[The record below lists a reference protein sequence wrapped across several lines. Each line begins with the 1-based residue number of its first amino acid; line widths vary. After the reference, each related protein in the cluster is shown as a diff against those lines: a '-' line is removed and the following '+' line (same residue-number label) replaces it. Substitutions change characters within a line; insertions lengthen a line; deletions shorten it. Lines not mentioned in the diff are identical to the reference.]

1 MSESE
6 NANLEHYSGLL
17 VRRLGVTFLSPR
29 LFKHTNIMGQEIEII
44 DDEVQAHFIQRIN
57 PNTPIYRIFT
67 LERGL
72 EAVVEKK
79 LSLARPHRWED
90 PYENALYHRQVQTTQ
105 SEAVSLD
112 SLRNCLYAQCWTEDG
127 NSDALWRIYS
137 PDKNGFR
144 ATTTVGKLL
153 KAISENAGIRKT
165 DCSIG
170 KVNYCHQ
177 EIVEELFSRIELTDF
192 TDSTGL
198 KPVKFLLIKRN
209 AFQHER
215 EVRVAYNH
223 PNSGANPHGDFK
235 SFDIDPN
242 TLFDRLL
249 FDPRISEVEYT
260 NVVSQI
266 RQSGYTREIGKSTL
280 YGKPVFNSITI

>member
-1 MSESE
+1 
-6 NANLEHYSGLL
+6 
-17 VRRLGVTFLSPR
+17 
-29 LFKHTNIMGQEIEII
+29 MGQENEII

-57 PNTPIYRIFT
+57 PNTPIYRIFA

-72 EAVVEKK
+72 EAVIGKK
-79 LSLARPHRWED
+79 LSLARPHRWDD
-90 PYENALYHRQVQTTQ
+90 PYENALYQRKVHTT
-105 SEAVSLD
+105 EGDKVSID

-137 PDKNGFR
+137 PQKNGFR
-144 ATTTVGKLL
+144 TTTTVEKLL
-153 KAISENAGIRKT
+153 KAISESNGIRKT

-177 EIVEELFSRIELTDF
+177 EIVEELFSRIELSDF
-192 TDSTGL
+192 TDPTGL
-198 KPVKFLLIKRN
+198 KPIKFLLIKRN

-223 PNSGANPHGDFK
+223 PNSGVNPNGDFK
-235 SFDIDPN
+235 SFDINPN

-249 FDPRISEVEYT
+249 FDPRIDAAEFARLE
-260 NVVSQI
+260 NQI
-266 RQSGYTREIGKSTL
+266 RQSGYNGEIGKSTL